1 MSAAPSTV
9 VTAPATTA
17 TAPATTAT
25 APAATPAATTVV
37 APVEPALA
45 ATPEPRRRVHAILRE
60 DVFALVGSLIAAVA
74 TTAVI
79 FVWLAPF
86 DNPVGFVLCAYVLF
100 LLIYRITLSQD
111 HDRPA
116 VRDRMVAA
124 VVASLA
130 LVLLGTMAHVVGFAL
145 VNGRRALPHW
155 NFYSQDIHLTAP
167 QDPLTKGGIEHAV
180 VGTLIEIS
188 IALAIT
194 VPLGVL
200 TAVMLNEIPGRVSRL
215 VRTITEA
222 ATALP
227 SIVAGLFIYA
237 TLLVP
242 FGHRTSGV
250 LHPGGLAAAIAISV
264 MMLPIIIRASDVVL
278 RLTPGSLKEAS
289 YALGAG
295 QWSTVWRVT
304 LPTARSG
311 LTTAVILGTA
321 RGLGETS
328 PVLLCAG
335 LARNTN
341 WDPTHDPMTSLPL
354 FVFNAVRSPEPGM
367 IARGYGAAAV
377 LLVIVLV
384 LFTTARLLARRNRS
398 LTS

>member
-1 MSAAPSTV
+1 MAAD
-9 VTAPATTA
+9 
-17 TAPATTAT
+17 
-25 APAATPAATTVV
+25 
-37 APVEPALA
+37 
-45 ATPEPRRRVHAILRE
+45 PEPRRSVHAVLRE
-60 DVFALVGSLIAAVA
+60 DVFALVGSLAAAVA
-74 TTAVI
+74 ATAVI
-79 FVWLAPF
+79 FFWLAPF
-86 DNPVGFVLCAYVLF
+86 NGPVGFVLCAYALF
-100 LLIYRITLSQD
+100 LLLYRMTLSQD

-130 LVLLGTMAHVVGFAL
+130 LVLFGTMAHVIGFAL
-145 VNGRRALPHW
+145 WNGRSALPHG
-155 NFYSQDIHLTAP
+155 NFYTQDIHLTAP

-180 VGTLIEIS
+180 VGTLIEIA

-200 TAVMLNEIPGRVSRL
+200 TAVMLNELPGRVSRL

-250 LHPGGLAAAIAISV
+250 LRPGGLAAAIAISV

-295 QWSTVWRVT
+295 QWATVWRVT

-341 WDPTHDPMTSLPL
+341 WNPTQDPMTSLPL
-354 FVFNAVRSPEPGM
+354 FVFTTVRSPEPGM

-377 LLVIVLV
+377 LLVLVLV
-384 LFTTARLLARRNRS
+384 LFTAARLLARRNRS

>member
-1 MSAAPSTV
+1 MSATL
-9 VTAPATTA
+9 TATT
-17 TAPATTAT
+17 TTT
-25 APAATPAATTVV
+25 TTTTTVV
-37 APVEPALA
+37 PPVEPTTA
-45 ATPEPRRRVHAILRE
+45 AVPEARRSVHAIVRE

-74 TTAVI
+74 ATAVV

-86 DNPVGFVLCAYVLF
+86 NNPVGFVFCAYALF
-100 LLIYRITLSQD
+100 LVLYRLTLSQD

-116 VRDRMVAA
+116 VRDRMVGA
-124 VVASLA
+124 VVSSLA
-130 LVLLGTMAHVVGFAL
+130 LVLFGTMANVVFYTL
-145 VNGRRALPHW
+145 WNGRLALGHL
-155 NFYSQDIHLTAP
+155 NFYTQDIHLTAP
-167 QDPLTKGGIEHAV
+167 RDPLTKGGIEHAII
-180 VGTLIEIS
+180 GTLIEIG

-200 TAVMLNEIPGRVSRL
+200 TAVMLNELPGRVSRL

-242 FGHRTSGV
+242 FGHRTSG
-250 LHPGGLAAAIAISV
+250 LLPAGGLAAAIAISV

-289 YALGAG
+289 FALGAG
-295 QWSTVWRVT
+295 QWATVWRVT

-341 WDPTHDPMTSLPL
+341 YNPMKDPMTSLPL
-354 FVFNAVRSPEPGM
+354 AVFSMVRSSEPGM
-367 IARGYGAAAV
+367 IQRGYGAASV
-377 LLVIVLV
+377 LLVVVLA

-398 LTS
+398 LSS

>member
-1 MSAAPSTV
+1 MSAV
-9 VTAPATTA
+9 ATSG
-17 TAPATTAT
+17 
-25 APAATPAATTVV
+25 ATTVV
-37 APVEPALA
+37 PPVEPALA
-45 ATPEPRRRVHAILRE
+45 AAPEPRRSVHAILRE
-60 DVFALVGSLIAAVA
+60 DVFALVGSLAAAVA
-74 TTAVI
+74 ATAVI
-79 FVWLAPF
+79 FLWLAPF
-86 DNPVGFVLCAYVLF
+86 NGPVGFVLCAYVLF
-100 LLIYRITLSQD
+100 LLLYRITLSQD

-130 LVLLGTMAHVVGFAL
+130 LVLFGTMAHVVGFAL
-145 VNGRRALPHW
+145 WNGRSALPHG
-155 NFYSQDIHLTAP
+155 NFYTQDIHLTAP

-180 VGTLIEIS
+180 VGTLIEIA

-200 TAVMLNEIPGRVSRL
+200 TAVMLNELPGRVSRL

-250 LHPGGLAAAIAISV
+250 LRPGGLAAAIAISV

-295 QWSTVWRVT
+295 QWATVWRVT

-341 WDPTHDPMTSLPL
+341 WNPTQDPMTSLPL
-354 FVFNAVRSPEPGM
+354 FVFTTVRSPEPGM

-377 LLVIVLV
+377 LLVLVLV
-384 LFTTARLLARRNRS
+384 LFTAARLLARRNRS